1 LILFLLD
8 IPLSAITDDYC
19 MSEEELLPEKEN
31 RMVEILS
38 IGLTEE
44 FASCP
49 KDWVEKM
56 DEYIRE
62 KYGGVKEYCHVIGFG
77 DQEQESLLLNLTHKR
92 DV

>member
-1 LILFLLD
+1 LILFLLE
-8 IPLSAITDDYC
+8 IPLSAITNDYC
-19 MSEEELLPEKEN
+19 MSEEELLPEKES
-31 RMVEILS
+31 RMAEIQS

-44 FASCP
+44 FARCP

-62 KYGGVKEYCHVIGFG
+62 RYGGVQEYCRVIGFG
-77 DQEQESLLLNLTHKR
+77 DLEQESLLLNLTHKR